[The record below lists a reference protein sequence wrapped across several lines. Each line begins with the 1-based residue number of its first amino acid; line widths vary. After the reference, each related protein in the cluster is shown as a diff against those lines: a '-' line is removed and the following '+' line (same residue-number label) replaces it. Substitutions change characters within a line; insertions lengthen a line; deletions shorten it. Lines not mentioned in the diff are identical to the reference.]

1 MTTTKNWPYP
11 RFIAHRGGGK
21 LAPENTLAAF
31 RVGASFGYRM
41 FECDIKLSSDNVPF
55 VLHDDTLDR
64 TTNVKE
70 KMSEEATEGTSYV
83 AGLLD
88 WNTISSFDAG
98 SWYSRVY
105 AGESVPTM
113 EAVSQFCIQNHYAL
127 NIELKPT
134 EMEGESKNVADAV
147 ARRTG
152 EIVTKRAQVL
162 WKDSSLLPLMSSFK
176 PESLV
181 GAKAVA
187 PELPRGLLLDEMWDG
202 WLECAITLDCAIVT
216 CHYKLWNAASVAK
229 VKAAGMRCG
238 SYTVNDSADA
248 KRLFELGIDCIYTDR
263 LDLFSPASS

>member
-1 MTTTKNWPYP
+1 M
-11 RFIAHRGGGK
+11 
-21 LAPENTLAAF
+21 APENTLAAF

-70 KMSEEATEGTSYV
+70 KMGEAATEGALYV

-134 EMEGESKNVADAV
+134 EMEGEPQATADAM

-152 EIVTKRAQVL
+152 EVITKRAQAL
-162 WKDSSLLPLMSSFK
+162 WKDATLKPLMSSFK

-187 PELPRGLLLDEMWDG
+187 PELLRGFLLDELWDG
-202 WLECAITLDCAIVT
+202 WFECAVKLDCAIVT
-216 CHYKLWNAASVAK
+216 CDHTLWNADNVAK

-238 SYTVNDSADA
+238 SYTVNDAA
-248 KRLFELGIDCIYTDR
+248 EAQRLFDLGIDCIYTDR
-263 LDLFSPASS
+263 LDLFSPAG

>member
-1 MTTTKNWPYP
+1 MSQSTNWPYP
-11 RFIAHRGGGK
+11 KYIAHRGGGK

-64 TTNVKE
+64 TSTGK
-70 KMSEEATEGTSYV
+70 GV

-98 SWYSRVY
+98 SWFSRVY

-113 EAVSQFCIQNHYAL
+113 DAVSQFCIQNHYAL

-134 EMEGESKNVADAV
+134 EMGGEPKATADAM

-152 EIVTKRAQVL
+152 EVITKRAQVL
-162 WKDSSLLPLMSSFK
+162 WKDSTLKPLMSSFK

-187 PELPRGLLLDEMWDG
+187 PELLRGLLLDELWDG
-202 WLECAITLDCAIVT
+202 WFECAVKLDCAIVT
-216 CHYKLWNAASVAK
+216 CDHILWNADNVAK

-238 SYTVNDSADA
+238 SYTVNDAPEA
-248 KRLFELGIDCIYTDR
+248 KRLFDLGIDCIYTDR
-263 LDLFSPASS
+263 LDLFSPAQ

>member
-1 MTTTKNWPYP
+1 MSQSTNWPKDWNYP
-11 RFIAHRGGGK
+11 KFIAHRGGGK

-64 TTNVKE
+64 TSTGK
-70 KMSEEATEGTSYV
+70 GV

-98 SWYSRVY
+98 SWFSRVY

-134 EMEGESKNVADAV
+134 EMEGEPKATADAM

-152 EIVTKRAQVL
+152 EVITKRAQVL
-162 WKDSSLLPLMSSFK
+162 WKDSNLKPLMSSFK

-187 PELPRGLLLDEMWDG
+187 PELPRGLLLDELWDG
-202 WLECAITLDCAIVT
+202 WFECAIKLDCAIVT
-216 CHYKLWNAASVAK
+216 CDHILWNTDSVAK

-238 SYTVNDSADA
+238 SYTVNDAAEA
-248 KRLFELGIDCIYTDR
+248 KRLFDLGMDCIYTDR
-263 LDLFSPASS
+263 LDLFVPAS

>member
-1 MTTTKNWPYP
+1 MSAITSNMATWPYP

-64 TTNVKE
+64 TSTGK
-70 KMSEEATEGTSYV
+70 GV

-98 SWYSRVY
+98 GWYSRVY
-105 AGESVPTM
+105 AGEPVPTM
-113 EAVSQFCIQNHYAL
+113 DAVSQFCLQNHYAL

-134 EMEGESKNVADAV
+134 EMEGESQATADRV

-152 EIVTKRAQVL
+152 EVITKRAQVL
-162 WKDSSLLPLMSSFK
+162 WQNSTLKPLMSSFK

-187 PELPRGLLLDEMWDG
+187 PELLRGLLLDDLWDG
-202 WLECAITLDCAIVT
+202 WFECAVKLDCAIVT
-216 CHYKLWNAASVAK
+216 CDHILWNADNVAK

-238 SYTVNDSADA
+238 SYTVNDTDEA
-248 KRLFELGIDCIYTDR
+248 KRLFDLGIDCIYTDR
-263 LDLFSPASS
+263 IDLFAPAE

>member
-31 RVGASFGYRM
+31 RVGAGFGYRM
-41 FECDIKLSSDNVPF
+41 FECDIKLSRDNVPF

-64 TTNVKE
+64 TSTGK
-70 KMSEEATEGTSYV
+70 GV

-98 SWYSRVY
+98 RWFSRVY

-113 EAVSQFCIQNHYAL
+113 EAVSQFCIQNHFAL

-134 EMEGESKNVADAV
+134 EMEGEPKTVGDAM

-152 EIVTKRAQVL
+152 EIVTKRAQIL
-162 WKDSSLLPLMSSFK
+162 WKDSSLKPLMSSFK
-176 PESLV
+176 PESLI
-181 GAKAVA
+181 GAKVVA
-187 PELPRGLLLDEMWDG
+187 PELPRGLLLDELWDG

-216 CHYKLWNAASVAK
+216 CNYQLWNAASVAK

-248 KRLFELGIDCIYTDR
+248 KRLFDLGIDCIYTDR
-263 LDLFSPASS
+263 LDLFSPASP